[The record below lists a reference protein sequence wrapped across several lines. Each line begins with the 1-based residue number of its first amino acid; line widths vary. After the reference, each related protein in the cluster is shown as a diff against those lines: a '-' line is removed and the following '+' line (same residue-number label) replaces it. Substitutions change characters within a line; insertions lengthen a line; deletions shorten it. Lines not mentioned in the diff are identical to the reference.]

1 MNILTRTAPR
11 CVAAGFALLV
21 SALSAGAAP
30 ATPATASAPLTRPAL
45 PEDTTPCDR
54 ACLRDLAERYLNAM
68 LAHDP
73 TKAPLSVNARYTENG
88 QTLTLPDGLWRTLGK
103 LGSYRLTVADPEDHS
118 IGFLA
123 KGLEN
128 SAPVLIGTRLRVLNH
143 QITEIESVVA
153 RLSSTLGGSSFGT
166 PKDAS
171 IDGTPR
177 KQFLEGLP
185 VSARRTPAQLADIVN
200 SYFTGLE
207 GNTGDKPPA
216 FAADCQRLENETPT
230 TNVPVAEGAQPGAA
244 NLPCAKAFGLG
255 YYREDTRLRNRRI
268 LAVDTERGLVYT
280 GVFFDHDATVRAYK
294 LKDGREVKVKN
305 TGPWTWMIQELFEV
319 NAEGKISQ
327 VEAVLL
333 SVPYGMRPGW
343 PSGTHLPSPQ
353 AKLDHFREY

>member
-1 MNILTRTAPR
+1 MGILTKMATRRVAVGLVWV
-11 CVAAGFALLV
+11 VAAV
-21 SALSAGAAP
+21 SAGAAP
-30 ATPATASAPLTRPAL
+30 TGPTTAGASASF
-45 PEDTTPCDR
+45 CDR
-54 ACLRDLAERYLNAM
+54 ACLREVAERYLNAM

-73 TKAPLSVNARYTENG
+73 SKAPLAHNARYTENG
-88 QTLTLPDGLWRTLGK
+88 VELTLPDGLWRTLGK
-103 LGSYRLTVADPEDHS
+103 LGTYRLVVADPEDRS

-128 SAPVLIGTRLRVLNH
+128 GAPVLIGTRLRVIDH

-153 RLSSTLGGSSFGT
+153 RLSTTTGGSSFGA

-171 IDGTPR
+171 IDGEPR
-177 KQFLEGLP
+177 KQFLTDLP
-185 VSARRTPAQLADIVN
+185 VAARRTPKQLAAIVN
-200 SYFTGLE
+200 GYFTGLE

-216 FAADCQRLENETPT
+216 FAPDCQRLENETPT
-230 TNVPVAEGAQPGAA
+230 TNVPVAPGAQPGAA

-280 GVFFDHDATVRAYK
+280 AVFFDHDATLRNYTR
-294 LKDGREVKVKN
+294 KDGREAKVRN

-319 NAEGKISQ
+319 NADGKISQ

-343 PSGTHLPSPQ
+343 VTGVHLPSPQ